1 MIGTAFSVLIRLEL
15 SAPGVQFLQGDH
27 QLFNVIVTAHA
38 FIMIFFMV
46 MPAMVGGFG
55 NYLVPVQLGA
65 PDMAFPRLNNVSF
78 WLLPP
83 SLILLLLSSLVEN
96 GAGTGWTVLVY
107 LLISSFDLVI
117 LDKLSYYSNIVF
129 FKPYSMQRLLLIGSK
144 SLLLKLTEEIFL
156 LTWRIFAWIMTYFR
170 FYFKEFGIM
179 EIIHQRLNVGHLIS
193 FISSLNVN
201 KTSLSDN
208 KNIFYQWLV
217 GFTDGDGSF
226 SIVRQNNKWS
236 LTFKLSQSTYNLRVL
251 HFIKTQLKAGSI
263 YVEKDG
269 SHAHFRIRDRKLI
282 ESIVFPIFD
291 KYPLLTTKQFNY
303 NKFKDAYS
311 ILTNPSLNKLEKDT
325 LIFNII
331 KTKPPLNYISPAWSL
346 VEKNVLNY
354 EDASKILQKA
364 WLIGFTEAEGSFY
377 LVAKSTNRLVHAF
390 EITQKLDKIVLIA
403 IKHILGMST
412 NVKIT
417 KSGTYSIVTTNS
429 RAIENIIKYYTNTMK
444 GMKSLEFRIWVRA
457 YVKHKGDFLAL
468 NRIRNQVRNLKSNKY
483 TLLDMKCK

>member
-1 MIGTAFSVLIRLEL
+1 
-15 SAPGVQFLQGDH
+15 
-27 QLFNVIVTAHA
+27 
-38 FIMIFFMV
+38 
-46 MPAMVGGFG
+46 
-55 NYLVPVQLGA
+55 
-65 PDMAFPRLNNVSF
+65 
-78 WLLPP
+78 
-83 SLILLLLSSLVEN
+83 
-96 GAGTGWTVLVY
+96 
-107 LLISSFDLVI
+107 
-117 LDKLSYYSNIVF
+117 
-129 FKPYSMQRLLLIGSK
+129 MQRLLLIGSK

-156 LTWRIFAWIMTYFR
+156 LTWRIFAWIILYCSFFLR
-170 FYFKEFGIM
+170 KP
-179 EIIHQRLNVGHLIS
+179 IIQNFIYQRLNVGHLIS
-193 FISSLNVN
+193 LISSLNVN
-201 KTSLSDN
+201 KTSLSEN
-208 KNIFYQWLV
+208 KEIFYQWLV

-325 LIFNII
+325 LILNII
-331 KTKPPLNYISPAWSL
+331 KTKPPLNYVSPAWYL
-346 VEKNVLNY
+346 VEKKFFNS
-354 EDASKILQKA
+354 EDASKIMSKP

-377 LVAKSTNRLVHAF
+377 LVFKSANRLCHAF

-403 IKHILGMST
+403 IKNILGIST

-417 KSGTYSIVTTNS
+417 KSNTFSIVTTNS
-429 RAIENIIKYYTNTMK
+429 RAIENIIKYYNNTMK
-444 GMKSLEFRIWVRA
+444 GIKSLEFRIWVRS

-468 NRIRNQVRNLKSNKY
+468 NRIRNQIRNMKSNKY
-483 TLLDMKCK
+483 TLLDIKCK